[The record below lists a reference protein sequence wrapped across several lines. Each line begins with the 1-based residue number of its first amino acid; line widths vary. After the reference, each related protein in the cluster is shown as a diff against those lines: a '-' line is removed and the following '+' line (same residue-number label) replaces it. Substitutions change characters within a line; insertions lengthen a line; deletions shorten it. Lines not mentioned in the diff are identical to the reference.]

1 MTKYDAI
8 KRKLDLEELSNDN
21 FTEVGRVLNTYFSKC
36 EAYFI
41 GQVGHYVSLRDS
53 IFPFNDIMNQ
63 VVGLVISLDDLF
75 GYGEITVKT
84 KTGKKKLF
92 VLKLLKSKQIVG
104 KE

>member
-8 KRKLDLEELSNDN
+8 KRKLDMEGVSRDN
-21 FTEVGRVLNTYFSKC
+21 FYEVERLLNTYFYKC

-41 GQVGHYVSLRDS
+41 GEVGHYVSLMDS

-63 VVGLVISLDDLF
+63 VDGLVIELDDLF
-75 GYGEITVKT
+75 GYGEITVKI